1 MSADKYF
8 LPFFLELRGRPA
20 YYDLGSL
27 SLLGIKL
34 WVYGQVQMSESAVSF
49 VADFHGVECP
59 YDIGPGFGVWEYPCV
74 SDQKELPPMIWGSIL
89 VSVFFHDQ
97 CVAERFL

>member
-27 SLLGIKL
+27 SLLGIKIN
-34 WVYGQVQMSESAVSF
+34 VYGQVQMSESAVSF
-49 VADFHGVECP
+49 MAEFHEVECP
-59 YDIGPGFGVWEYPCV
+59 YDIGPGIGVWEYPYV
-74 SDQKELPPMIWGSIL
+74 SDQKNFP
-89 VSVFFHDQ
+89 Q
-97 CVAERFL
+97 